1 MKYSLHAFG
10 QIIAGSG
17 ARHQGFDN
25 RIKAEIAAAEYA
37 GRKNCPVQVKQGERT
52 VFTARA
58 GK

>member
-10 QIIAGSG
+10 QVIAGSG
-17 ARHQGFDN
+17 AKHQGFDN
-25 RIKAEIAAAEYA
+25 RVKAEIAAAEYA
-37 GRKNCPVQVKQGERT
+37 GRKKCKVDVKSGKTT